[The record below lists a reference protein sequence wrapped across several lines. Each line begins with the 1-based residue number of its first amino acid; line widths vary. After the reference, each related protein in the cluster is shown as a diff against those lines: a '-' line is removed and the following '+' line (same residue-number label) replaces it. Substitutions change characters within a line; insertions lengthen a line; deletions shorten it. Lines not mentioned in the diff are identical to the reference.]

1 MLEDLTDGVDLRN
14 GELVVAAI
22 YSHTYTYLLANL
34 LVDDD
39 VHQSSRRR
47 YAVLGCDELFER
59 EQSQEGLDCWL
70 ASVKSQMFSLT
81 CTCT

>member
-34 LVDDD
+34 LVDDNIHQRARRSNALVGSDEVLERQRADQLLD
-39 VHQSSRRR
+39 VGLTASR
-47 YAVLGCDELFER
+47 CE
-59 EQSQEGLDCWL
+59 S
-70 ASVKSQMFSLT
+70 
-81 CTCT
+81 